1 MLSTNKALK
10 PYSKSINY
18 TCWKF
23 GLILIITTMELR
35 INNNNKLIYL
45 IIILIFMLPLN
56 FGIDKYRIKN

>member
-23 GLILIITTMELR
+23 GQILIITTMELR
-35 INNNNKLIYL
+35 INNKLIYL